1 MPLGHV
7 HEEHLGKADRPV
19 QRSDSK
25 PDKGYGLHDGQS
37 CDAKPTKVGEQLVHQ
52 GPFLKENRCD
62 SYLGTFYQKRF
73 KTFVIIR

>member
-7 HEEHLGKADRPV
+7 REGHLDETDCLA
-19 QRSDSK
+19 QRTRNI
-25 PDKGYGLHDGQS
+25 PNEGYGLHDGQS